1 MSLSQTSQFLSSWG
15 WSLDNIKYK
24 ENDWNGIKYV
34 SNSAPLI
41 PVVLFCRHVWII
53 VAISGRKQYLYFYL
67 FIFLKS
73 CQSPRETKG
82 AQCNEWMWELFLLH
96 LHCFA
101 LLCSFQH
108 FVISLLS
115 RAPPPPMLL
124 FTAPPSCVYIQAKC
138 CFSGMSL
145 TLSPVSPVSP
155 VLLFFP
161 SASLSPH
168 VLSLTFL
175 LVFVVWFAFTEFL
188 LPRLLTQP
196 HRFFLHTR
204 VHTHTCTHIT
214 QSPEKV
220 LSRALL
226 HVSSLYLQLVSV
238 NLCVFVCRCE
248 LVFTSDHVREK

>member
-1 MSLSQTSQFLSSWG
+1 MSRC
-15 WSLDNIKYK
+15 
-24 ENDWNGIKYV
+24 ENC
-34 SNSAPLI
+34 
-41 PVVLFCRHVWII
+41 FC
-53 VAISGRKQYLYFYL
+53 
-67 FIFLKS
+67 FI
-73 CQSPRETKG
+73 CT
-82 AQCNEWMWELFLLH
+82 
-96 LHCFA
+96 A

-138 CFSGMSL
+138 CFSGMSPL
-145 TLSPVSPVSP
+145 RPPVPPSS
-155 VLLFFP
+155 FFVP

-196 HRFFLHTR
+196 HWFFLHTR

>member
-41 PVVLFCRHVWII
+41 PVVLFCCHVWII

-145 TLSPVSPVSP
+145 TLSPVSPV
-155 VLLFFP
+155 LLFFP

-175 LVFVVWFAFTEFL
+175 LVFVVWLHSLSFCCHGCWHNPTGSFYTHACT
-188 LPRLLTQP
+188 
-196 HRFFLHTR
+196 HTR
-204 VHTHTCTHIT
+204 AHTSPNHLRKSWAEHYCTSHRCTC
-214 QSPEKV
+214 
-220 LSRALL
+220 
-226 HVSSLYLQLVSV
+226 SLWA
-238 NLCVFVCRCE
+238 
-248 LVFTSDHVREK
+248 

>member
-1 MSLSQTSQFLSSWG
+1 MSG
-15 WSLDNIKYK
+15 C
-24 ENDWNGIKYV
+24 ENC
-34 SNSAPLI
+34 
-41 PVVLFCRHVWII
+41 FC
-53 VAISGRKQYLYFYL
+53 
-67 FIFLKS
+67 FI
-73 CQSPRETKG
+73 CT
-82 AQCNEWMWELFLLH
+82 
-96 LHCFA
+96 A

-115 RAPPPPMLL
+115 RVPPPLMLL

-138 CFSGMSL
+138 CFSGMSPL
-145 TLSPVSPVSP
+145 RPPSPPSSFSFLQHHSLLMFSPD
-155 VLLFFP
+155 VLVGFC
-161 SASLSPH
+161 SL
-168 VLSLTFL
+168 V
-175 LVFVVWFAFTEFL
+175 AFTEFL